1 MALGEID
8 PTDLSTLKVPLVPSD
23 SSRKNSTGLP
33 RLSFPFKRISSESP
47 AFLVYFRQVLQV
59 VHQG

>member
-47 AFLVYFRQVLQV
+47 ALSGEIVNIIF
-59 VHQG
+59 